1 MLKKRSRSKQAS
13 LMADTN
19 QKQSK
24 PTPFP
29 RLFTAFSSFKSFTE
43 NDAVA
48 SPTSILD
55 TKPFTVLRNPFGSD
69 YPKPHEPE
77 TRLKL
82 EPKRIGLAIVDS
94 LVQEENQE
102 PGFSRPRSGTIL
114 FGSQLRIRVPD
125 PPRSSSD
132 FGIKTKN
139 HPVSPPPEEMK
150 KTVSG
155 SGLASPRIFTGYFS
169 TSDMELSE
177 DYTCVTCHG
186 PNPRTIHIFDNCIV
200 ESRGGPTEGV
210 GVARATYYL
219 TYKFVKKLQENCV
232 DNLVVKGPP
241 LVESQP
247 GVVFFRSSD
256 PLNESDCLPSDSF
269 LSTCCNC
276 KKNLGPRDDIF
287 MYRGDRA
294 FCSSECRSLEMMS
307 EENDI

>member
-1 MLKKRSRSKQAS
+1 MLKKRSRSKQA

-24 PTPFP
+24 PTPKTFP

-55 TKPFTVLRNPFGSD
+55 TKPFSVLKNPFVSD
-69 YPKPHEPE
+69 NPKTHEPE

-82 EPKRIGLAIVDS
+82 EHTRIGLAIVQD
-94 LVQEENQE
+94 ENPVPE
-102 PGFSRPRSGTIL
+102 LFSRPRSGTIL

-125 PPRSSSD
+125 SPRSSSD
-132 FGIKTKN
+132 FGTKTKN
-139 HPVSPPPEEMK
+139 SPVSTPPEETK
-150 KTVSG
+150 KAGIG
-155 SGLASPRIFTGYFS
+155 STRIFTGYFS
-169 TSDMELSE
+169 TADMELSE

-186 PNPRTIHIFDNCIV
+186 PNPKTIHIFDNCI
-200 ESRGGPTEGV
+200 
-210 GVARATYYL
+210 
-219 TYKFVKKLQENCV
+219 
-232 DNLVVKGPP
+232 
-241 LVESQP
+241 VESQP

-256 PLNESDCLPSDSF
+256 PVNGSEYLPPDSF
-269 LSTCCNC
+269 LSSCCNC

-307 EENDI
+307 EETDI

>member
-1 MLKKRSRSKQAS
+1 
-13 LMADTN
+13 MADTN

-55 TKPFTVLRNPFGSD
+55 TKPFTVLKNPFGSD
-69 YPKPHEPE
+69 NPKPYEPE

-82 EPKRIGLAIVDS
+82 EPKRIGLAIVHS

-102 PGFSRPRSGTIL
+102 PGFSRPRSGTII

-139 HPVSPPPEEMK
+139 PPVSPSPEEMK

-169 TSDMELSE
+169 TSEMELLE

-186 PNPRTIHIFDNCIV
+186 PNPRTIHIFDNCII
-200 ESRGGPTEGV
+200 
-210 GVARATYYL
+210 
-219 TYKFVKKLQENCV
+219 
-232 DNLVVKGPP
+232 
-241 LVESQP
+241 ESQP
-247 GVVFFRSSD
+247 GVVLFRSSD
-256 PLNESDCLPSDSF
+256 PVFKTGPTGQT
-269 LSTCCNC
+269 STTVRGG
-276 KKNLGPRDDIF
+276 LGQKREKLVL
-287 MYRGDRA
+287 RA
-294 FCSSECRSLEMMS
+294 ATKLLIIPATKYINNSIAQLVKHNFSVEEVRSST
-307 EENDI
+307 

>member
-1 MLKKRSRSKQAS
+1 MLKKRSRSKQA

-24 PTPFP
+24 PTPKTFP
-29 RLFTAFSSFKSFTE
+29 RLFTAFTSFKSFTE

-55 TKPFTVLRNPFGSD
+55 TKPFSALKNPFVSD
-69 YPKPHEPE
+69 NPKTHEPE

-82 EPKRIGLAIVDS
+82 EPTRIGLAIVQD
-94 LVQEENQE
+94 ENPVPE
-102 PGFSRPRSGTIL
+102 LFSRPRSGTVL

-132 FGIKTKN
+132 FGTKTKN
-139 HPVSPPPEEMK
+139 SPVSPPPEETK
-150 KTVSG
+150 KAGIG
-155 SGLASPRIFTGYFS
+155 STRIFTGYFS
-169 TSDMELSE
+169 TSEMELSE

-186 PNPRTIHIFDNCIV
+186 PNPKTIHIFDNCI
-200 ESRGGPTEGV
+200 
-210 GVARATYYL
+210 
-219 TYKFVKKLQENCV
+219 
-232 DNLVVKGPP
+232 
-241 LVESQP
+241 VESQP

-256 PLNESDCLPSDSF
+256 PVNDSDCIPPDSF
-269 LSTCCNC
+269 LSSCCNC

-294 FCSSECRSLEMMS
+294 FCSSECRSLEMMW
-307 EENDI
+307 EETDN

>member
-1 MLKKRSRSKQAS
+1 MLKKRSRSKQA

-55 TKPFTVLRNPFGSD
+55 TKPFSVLKNPFGSD
-69 YPKPHEPE
+69 NPKTQEPE
-77 TRLKL
+77 TRLKP
-82 EPKRIGLAIVDS
+82 EPRRIGLAIVDS
-94 LVQEENQE
+94 LIQDENLE
-102 PGFSRPRSGTIL
+102 PGSGTIL

-125 PPRSSSD
+125 SPRSSSD
-132 FGIKTKN
+132 FGIKTRN
-139 HPVSPPPEEMK
+139 SQPETTTTK
-150 KTVSG
+150 IPTPG
-155 SGLASPRIFTGYFS
+155 SGLGSPRIISGYFS
-169 TSDMELSE
+169 ASDMELSE

-200 ESRGGPTEGV
+200 ES
-210 GVARATYYL
+210 
-219 TYKFVKKLQENCV
+219 
-232 DNLVVKGPP
+232 
-241 LVESQP
+241 QP

-256 PLNESDCLPSDSF
+256 PVNESDSDSFPPDSF
-269 LSTCCNC
+269 LSSCCNC
-276 KKNLGPRDDIF
+276 KKSLGPRDDIF

-294 FCSSECRSLEMMS
+294 FCSSECRELEMMT
-307 EENDI
+307 EENDIK

>member
-1 MLKKRSRSKQAS
+1 MLKKRSRSKQA

-55 TKPFTVLRNPFGSD
+55 TKPFSVLKNPFGSES
-69 YPKPHEPE
+69 PKTHEPE
-77 TRLKL
+77 MTRLKL

-94 LVQEENQE
+94 LIQEE
-102 PGFSRPRSGTIL
+102 PVFSRPRSGPII

-125 PPRSSSD
+125 SPRSSSD
-132 FGIKTKN
+132 FGTKTRN
-139 HPVSPPPEEMK
+139 SPVSPPPDETK
-150 KTVSG
+150 KSVPG
-155 SGLASPRIFTGYFS
+155 PGLGSPRIITGYFS
-169 TSDMELSE
+169 TDDMELSE

-200 ESRGGPTEGV
+200 ES
-210 GVARATYYL
+210 
-219 TYKFVKKLQENCV
+219 
-232 DNLVVKGPP
+232 
-241 LVESQP
+241 QP

-256 PLNESDCLPSDSF
+256 PVNESDCLPPDSF
-269 LSTCCNC
+269 LSACCNC
-276 KKNLGPRDDIF
+276 KKTLGPRDDIF

-294 FCSSECRSLEMMS
+294 FCSSECRALEMML
-307 EENDI
+307 EENDN

>member
-1 MLKKRSRSKQAS
+1 MLKKRTRSKQA

-55 TKPFTVLRNPFGSD
+55 TKPFSVLKNPFGSES
-69 YPKPHEPE
+69 PKTHEPE

-94 LVQEENQE
+94 LIQEENSE
-102 PGFSRPRSGTIL
+102 PGFSRPRSRTIL

-125 PPRSSSD
+125 SPRSSSD
-132 FGIKTKN
+132 FGTKTRN
-139 HPVSPPPEEMK
+139 SPISPPPEERK
-150 KTVSG
+150 KSVSG
-155 SGLASPRIFTGYFS
+155 SGLGSPRIITGYFS
-169 TSDMELSE
+169 TDDMELSE

-200 ESRGGPTEGV
+200 ES
-210 GVARATYYL
+210 
-219 TYKFVKKLQENCV
+219 
-232 DNLVVKGPP
+232 
-241 LVESQP
+241 QP
-247 GVVFFRSSD
+247 GVVFFRSSE
-256 PLNESDCLPSDSF
+256 PVNESDCLPPDSF

-294 FCSSECRSLEMMS
+294 FCSSECRALEMML
-307 EENDI
+307 EENDN

>member
-29 RLFTAFSSFKSFTE
+29 RLLTAFSSFKSFTE
-43 NDAVA
+43 NDAAA

-55 TKPFTVLRNPFGSD
+55 TKPFSVIKNPFGSD
-69 YPKPHEPE
+69 NPKPHEPE

-94 LVQEENQE
+94 LTQEE
-102 PGFSRPRSGTIL
+102 PGLSRQRSGTIL
-114 FGSQLRIRVPD
+114 FGSQLRVRVSD
-125 PPRSSSD
+125 PQRSSSD

-139 HPVSPPPEEMK
+139 PPISLPPEEAK

-155 SGLASPRIFTGYFS
+155 SGLGSPRIFTGYFS

-200 ESRGGPTEGV
+200 ES
-210 GVARATYYL
+210 
-219 TYKFVKKLQENCV
+219 K
-232 DNLVVKGPP
+232 
-241 LVESQP
+241 P

-256 PLNESDCLPSDSF
+256 PVNESDCLPSDSF
-269 LSTCCNC
+269 LSFCCNC

>member
-1 MLKKRSRSKQAS
+1 MLKKRSRSKQA
-13 LMADTN
+13 LMADSNQNQT

-29 RLFTAFSSFKSFTE
+29 RLFTAFSSFNKSFTE

-55 TKPFTVLRNPFGSD
+55 TKPFSVLKNPFGGSD
-69 YPKPHEPE
+69 NPKTHEPE

-94 LVQEENQE
+94 LIQDENSE
-102 PGFSRPRSGTIL
+102 PGSGTIL

-125 PPRSSSD
+125 SPRSSSD

-139 HPVSPPPEEMK
+139 PPPETK
-150 KTVSG
+150 KSVPG
-155 SGLASPRIFTGYFS
+155 SDLGSPRIITGYFS
-169 TSDMELSE
+169 ASEMELSE

-186 PNPRTIHIFDNCIV
+186 PNPRTIHIFDNYI
-200 ESRGGPTEGV
+200 
-210 GVARATYYL
+210 
-219 TYKFVKKLQENCV
+219 
-232 DNLVVKGPP
+232 
-241 LVESQP
+241 VESQP

-256 PLNESDCLPSDSF
+256 PINESDYFPTDSF

-294 FCSSECRSLEMMS
+294 FCSSECRALEMMMS
-307 EENDI
+307 EENDIK

>member
-1 MLKKRSRSKQAS
+1 MLKKRSRSKQA

-24 PTPFP
+24 TTPFP
-29 RLFTAFSSFKSFTE
+29 RLFTAFTSFKNFTE

-55 TKPFTVLRNPFGSD
+55 TKPFSVLKNPFGSD
-69 YPKPHEPE
+69 NPKTQEPE
-77 TRLKL
+77 TR
-82 EPKRIGLAIVDS
+82 KRIGLAIVDS
-94 LVQEENQE
+94 LIQEENPE
-102 PGFSRPRSGTIL
+102 PGFPKPRSGTIL

-125 PPRSSSD
+125 SPRSSSD

-139 HPVSPPPEEMK
+139 SPMSPSPDP
-150 KTVSG
+150 G
-155 SGLASPRIFTGYFS
+155 SGLGSGRVLPGYFS

-200 ESRGGPTEGV
+200 ES
-210 GVARATYYL
+210 
-219 TYKFVKKLQENCV
+219 
-232 DNLVVKGPP
+232 
-241 LVESQP
+241 QP

-256 PLNESDCLPSDSF
+256 PITESDYSQPDSF
-269 LSTCCNC
+269 LSSCCNC
-276 KKNLGPRDDIF
+276 KKTLGPRDDIF

-307 EENDI
+307 DEENDIN

>member
-55 TKPFTVLRNPFGSD
+55 TKPFTVLKNPFGSD
-69 YPKPHEPE
+69 NPKPYEPE

-102 PGFSRPRSGTIL
+102 PGFSRPRSGTII

-139 HPVSPPPEEMK
+139 PPVSPSPEEMK

-169 TSDMELSE
+169 TSEMELSE

-186 PNPRTIHIFDNCIV
+186 PNPRTIHIFDNCII
-200 ESRGGPTEGV
+200 
-210 GVARATYYL
+210 
-219 TYKFVKKLQENCV
+219 
-232 DNLVVKGPP
+232 
-241 LVESQP
+241 ESQP
-247 GVVFFRSSD
+247 GVVLFRSSD
-256 PLNESDCLPSDSF
+256 PVNESDCLPSDSF

-276 KKNLGPRDDIF
+276 KKDLGPRDDIF